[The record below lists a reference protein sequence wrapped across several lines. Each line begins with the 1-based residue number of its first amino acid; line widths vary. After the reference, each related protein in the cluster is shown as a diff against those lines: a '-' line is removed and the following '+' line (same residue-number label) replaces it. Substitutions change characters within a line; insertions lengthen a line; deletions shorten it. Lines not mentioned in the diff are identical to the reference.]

1 MKIADAIQP
10 HALIMSAPG
19 IELDLHTK
27 LKLTHKRWRNQQPT
41 ANILKPMQCNTTILS
56 TKPHNK
62 PELSCL
68 LGNSMNAKEKKSTL
82 SSLPLIQITAH
93 KPILHNIP
101 QKAVLISFSTFNSQP
116 VYY

>member
-68 LGNSMNAKEKKSTL
+68 LGNSMNAKEKK
-82 SSLPLIQITAH
+82 IMAH

-101 QKAVLISFSTFNSQP
+101 QKAVLISFSTFNSQQ